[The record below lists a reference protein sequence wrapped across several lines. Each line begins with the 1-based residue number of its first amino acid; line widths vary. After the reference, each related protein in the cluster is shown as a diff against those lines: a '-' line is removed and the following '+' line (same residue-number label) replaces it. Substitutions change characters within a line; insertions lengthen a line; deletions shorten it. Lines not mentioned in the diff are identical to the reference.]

1 MGVSEYA
8 LEQTGNEEDTSG
20 CQVLKPASEL
30 WKPNMHQLSTTGQE
44 ESETGTTETWHWRKE
59 KSNDWQTPGFL
70 VHQGALL
77 PGWVCQ
83 PLKSPWW
90 GPNMEEKNN
99 INYTTE
105 TDKSKFQ
112 YYKIVNTAQFL
123 QNF

>member
-30 WKPNMHQLSTTGQE
+30 WKPNMHQLSTTGQQ
-44 ESETGTTETWHWRKE
+44 ESETGTTETWHWWKE
-59 KSNDWQTPGFL
+59 KSNDWQTPVWFL

-90 GPNMEEKNN
+90 GPNMEEKN
-99 INYTTE
+99 INYATE